1 LCVWVSL
8 GALIRGSG
16 TNPEAL
22 MICGSALIRYRSFR
36 CSAVEP
42 VAQQSSP
49 WGRADAAVPAV
60 SSPSSLVMKIT
71 PVKLPPGRAKDEI
84 NSERSD
90 VHSGSMRARVG
101 ERDSNQVELASET
114 RPL

>member
-1 LCVWVSL
+1 
-8 GALIRGSG
+8 
-16 TNPEAL
+16 
-22 MICGSALIRYRSFR
+22 
-36 CSAVEP
+36 
-42 VAQQSSP
+42 
-49 WGRADAAVPAV
+49 
-60 SSPSSLVMKIT
+60 MKIT